1 MIFGLNIVNGEKKKI
16 AISIVVKQGSANLL
30 FLFF

>member
-16 AISIVVKQGSANLL
+16 AISVVKQGSANLL